1 MRLMVSKKLCY
12 VKTNHMSIINIIIN
26 SSYIMYKYNICR
38 YVAILEYNIVV
49 GGGNHI
55 IFNTNANAIMLL
67 FECLNEGIRQ

>member
-1 MRLMVSKKLCY
+1 
-12 VKTNHMSIINIIIN
+12 MSIINIIIN

-55 IFNTNANAIMLL
+55 IFKNTNAIMLL
-67 FECLNEGIRQ
+67 FECLGEGIGQ